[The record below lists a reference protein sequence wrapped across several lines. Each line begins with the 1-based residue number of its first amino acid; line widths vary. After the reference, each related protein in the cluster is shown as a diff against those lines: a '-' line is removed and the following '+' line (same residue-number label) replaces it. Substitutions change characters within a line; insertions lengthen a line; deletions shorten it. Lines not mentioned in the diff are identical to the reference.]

1 MSGQPNIVYILADD
15 MGYGDLSCLNTE
27 SKIRTEHLDRLCEGG
42 MAFMD
47 GHASSAV
54 CTPSRYSILTGRYNW
69 RSRLKSGVTGGYSSA
84 LVEENRLTVPEMLR
98 REGYRTACFG
108 KWHLGWEWAKGTAS
122 AAGEKTP
129 AAEQDAGVR
138 ILAGQRRQ
146 VSHG

>member
-108 KWHLGWEWAKGTAS
+108 KWHLGTVKAGSPLRRSKKGLD
-122 AAGEKTP
+122 G
-129 AAEQDAGVR
+129 
-138 ILAGQRRQ
+138 RRF
-146 VSHG
+146 SFEREAPFRS